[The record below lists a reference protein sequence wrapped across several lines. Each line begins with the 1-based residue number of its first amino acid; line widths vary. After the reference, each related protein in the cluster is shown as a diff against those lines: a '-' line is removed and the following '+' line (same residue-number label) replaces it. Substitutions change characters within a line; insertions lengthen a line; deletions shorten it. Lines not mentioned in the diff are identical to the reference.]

1 MKNKNLKY
9 ALHFLFN
16 LSKTNSNKHRISN
29 MSIKF
34 ILEHDQIIRTLE
46 FLLLLIGNRE
56 FKKVLSVF
64 TTAAANKNFKE
75 QIMLREREN
84 K

>member
-1 MKNKNLKY
+1 
-9 ALHFLFN
+9 
-16 LSKTNSNKHRISN
+16 

-34 ILEHDQIIRTLE
+34 ILEHDQINKDFRV
-46 FLLLLIGNRE
+46 FLLLIGHRE

-75 QIMLREREN
+75 QIMLRERKQMKNIITQIGRYILN
-84 K
+84 KKMLYLNNLVF